1 MSTPSANQPPYVRR
15 PVPPA
20 AAGTTP
26 IVHVNRPI
34 PTNRVVLTEETKR
47 NLRTLG
53 WKDGDPVPGELG
65 ERISQMRAQLSE
77 QDARQREALL
87 TEAAAAQRSN
97 TTRRLRLEDMPPEYI
112 NELQGLLA
120 EARTVFAQQQAQAAE
135 DARLRQEV
143 QGVPP
148 ELQAAAAANMQAQHA
163 FEAQQAARATTGPV
177 ATVQAA
183 TSRVRI
189 RPSTPVQ
196 TSPQPE
202 GAATPQSLPE
212 ALVTPAEG
220 GIIRATGIHP
230 VFQQMAVTG
239 ASVTDVPEA
248 TAEPTADVPEA
259 AAEPAADVPTDK
271 IPPAEASESLGG
283 SLSLTHCPRCL
294 FDLKANFD
302 ISPTTEQ
309 RKRFVAMLLGI
320 ADRYYE
326 RYTILD
332 GQATLVFRSL
342 STQEADLAFDQV
354 GFDARAGK
362 LMGAGEYHIWLA
374 HYRLAMSLHQIL
386 DARGGIIK
394 ENPPIYNVEVEQ
406 DPTKDETPLAAF
418 LPWFYQNI
426 LPAESLRR
434 LAGQCLHEFQ
444 RLVEA
449 MEAQTR
455 QADFWK
461 GIAPQP

>member
-34 PTNRVVLTEETKR
+34 PTNHVVLTEETKR
-47 NLRTLG
+47 NLRTRG

-97 TTRRLRLEDMPPEYI
+97 TTRHLRLEDMPPEYI

-148 ELQAAAAANMQAQHA
+148 SFRQPPLRICSAARLRGPASRTCYHRSRCNCPGRDQPRTDSAIDTCADLAAA
-163 FEAQQAARATTGPV
+163 G
-177 ATVQAA
+177 
-183 TSRVRI
+183 
-189 RPSTPVQ
+189 
-196 TSPQPE
+196 

-212 ALVTPAEG
+212 ALVTPAEAG
-220 GIIRATGIHP
+220 LYATGIHP

-283 SLSLTHCPRCL
+283 SLPLTHCPRCL
-294 FDLKANFD
+294 FDLMANFD
-302 ISPTTEQ
+302 ISPTTDQ

-326 RYTILD
+326 R
-332 GQATLVFRSL
+332 
-342 STQEADLAFDQV
+342 
-354 GFDARAGK
+354 
-362 LMGAGEYHIWLA
+362 
-374 HYRLAMSLHQIL
+374 
-386 DARGGIIK
+386 
-394 ENPPIYNVEVEQ
+394 
-406 DPTKDETPLAAF
+406 
-418 LPWFYQNI
+418 
-426 LPAESLRR
+426 
-434 LAGQCLHEFQ
+434 
-444 RLVEA
+444 
-449 MEAQTR
+449 
-455 QADFWK
+455 
-461 GIAPQP
+461 